1 MASASWSPWHVAI
14 GIEGSMQQDTD
25 KECRPCER
33 VQVMQHVTSSDVK
46 KAQLQLVQS
55 GWHQNRGVQQKFPLS
70 LCCSSVVR
78 QNTADL
84 IGRIY
89 DGKALDCSGVC
100 A

>member
-1 MASASWSPWHVAI
+1 
-14 GIEGSMQQDTD
+14 MQQDID

-46 KAQLQLVQS
+46 KVQLQLVQS

-70 LCCSSVVR
+70 LNCSAQSGFG
-78 QNTADL
+78 ADL

-89 DGKALDCSGVC
+89 DGEVLDCSGVC
-100 A
+100 T